1 MAFRDGE
8 EYRPLIKGIERNS
21 GAFEWV
27 SCGAHQ
33 SRPLK
38 RQTISCDCTK
48 FVQIGGIEFGCRKRG
63 PRRSSERGGMRGL

>member
-33 SRPLK
+33 SHAVK
-38 RQTISCDCTK
+38 QQTNALDCTK
-48 FVQIGGIEFGCRKRG
+48 SVQFHATGFGCG
-63 PRRSSERGGMRGL
+63 S

>member
-1 MAFRDGE
+1 MPFRGRSR
-8 EYRPLIKGIERNS
+8 YPPLRNDTQRDS

-33 SRPLK
+33 SQSVKPSL
-38 RQTISCDCTK
+38 IASGCTK